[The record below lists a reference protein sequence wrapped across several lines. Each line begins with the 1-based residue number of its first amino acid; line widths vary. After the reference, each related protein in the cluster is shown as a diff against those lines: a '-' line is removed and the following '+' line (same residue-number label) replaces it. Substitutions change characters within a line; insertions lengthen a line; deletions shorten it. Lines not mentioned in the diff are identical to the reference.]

1 MSSVPPS
8 APATVTKVIVS
19 QLLVTIDI
27 YLQPR
32 NKFYLSTVAD
42 KCYLLLLRSKCTN
55 FKNLPRGELLVVS
68 KLIDPT
74 TLLKSTICHSKN
86 DNILVECNPSGCPL
100 TVDSSVATILAL
112 DPTTTDAERLE
123 ITISRL
129 RCSAAH
135 PRCLSGLDSPIE
147 IWYLYHRR

>member
-8 APATVTKVIVS
+8 APATVTAVIVS

-27 YLQPR
+27 YRQPR
-32 NKFYLSTVAD
+32 NKFYLSTVPD
-42 KCYLLLLRSKCTN
+42 KFYPLLLRPNCTK

-68 KLIDPT
+68 KLLDPIT
-74 TLLKSTICHSKN
+74 VLKSTICHSKN
-86 DNILVECNPSGCPL
+86 YNILAECNPSGCPL
-100 TVDSSVATILAL
+100 TVDISVATILVL
-112 DPTTTDAERLE
+112 DHTTAAAERLE

-135 PRCLSGLDSPIE
+135 LRCLSGLVSPIE
-147 IWYLYHRR
+147 IWNLYHRR